1 MAAHHIRST
10 DFYERIRRIVTHRP
24 DSTGALTDRAST
36 ALSVSPREGD
46 PPITPELVESHGL
59 SPSEY
64 ERVLD
69 ILGREPTFTE
79 LGVFSAMWSEHCGY
93 KNSKRL
99 LGLLPTTAPWV
110 IQGPGENAGVID
122 IGGGLALAF
131 KIESHNHPSA
141 VEPYQ
146 GAATGVGGILR
157 DVFTMGARPI
167 AVLDSLR
174 FGDLDTGRVRYL
186 FSGVVKGVGDYGNCV
201 GIPNIGGEIY
211 FDRGYEGN
219 PIVNAMCLGLMKAED
234 LIKGEAEGVGNPLM
248 TVGARTGRD
257 GIHGATFASEE
268 LSDDSQASRP
278 QVQVGDPFT
287 EKLLLEASLELI
299 KSGHITGIQDMGAAG
314 ITSSAS
320 EMAGRSGNGV
330 EIDMELVPIRE
341 PGMTPYEILLSESQ
355 ERMLVVAKSGSE
367 NVVRDIL
374 AKWELEAEEIGRV
387 TDDGLFRVLEGDRV
401 VAEIPSLPLT
411 EGCPTYEREGVESE
425 EIGELRCTDLTG
437 FNEVDADQSES
448 FLKLMG
454 SPNIASKQWIYGQY
468 DTTVRTGTAVRPGG
482 DAGVVRLRGTRRAVA
497 ATTDCN
503 GRYVYLNPRSGTL
516 AAVAE
521 AARNLVCVGALPTA
535 VTNNLNFG
543 NPLKPHIYY
552 QFRESVLALAEACK
566 LFETPVTGGNV
577 SFYNET
583 SGAAI
588 YPTPVIGMVGVL
600 EDVDHITRHA
610 FQNVGDT
617 IILLGDNTD
626 ELGASEYLYVVE
638 GLVAGEPPKVDLLGE
653 RGLQHA
659 VLAMIRNRLLHSA
672 HDVSEGGLA
681 CALAESALGPGESP
695 FGVQVTLHDAIPV
708 LPLLFGEAQGR
719 IVVSCDPQSADE
731 VLVLAKRHGVPC
743 RAVGQVVSSDE
754 SFRIDGRTA
763 TLEADV
769 ETLAEIFF
777 GAIPNLMDGAGPS

>member
-1 MAAHHIRST
+1 M
-10 DFYERIRRIVTHRP
+10 
-24 DSTGALTDRAST
+24 
-36 ALSVSPREGD
+36 
-46 PPITPELVESHGL
+46 
-59 SPSEY
+59 
-64 ERVLD
+64 
-69 ILGREPTFTE
+69 
-79 LGVFSAMWSEHCGY
+79 
-93 KNSKRL
+93 
-99 LGLLPTTAPWV
+99 
-110 IQGPGENAGVID
+110 
-122 IGGGLALAF
+122 
-131 KIESHNHPSA
+131 
-141 VEPYQ
+141 
-146 GAATGVGGILR
+146 GGILR

-174 FGDLDTGRVRYL
+174 FGDLDSGRVRYL

-201 GIPNIGGEIY
+201 GIPNIGGEAF

-219 PIVNAMCLGLMKAED
+219 PIVNAMCLASWTPRISSRVRRKESETRSWQWVHVPDETESMERPSLLRNSATTPRP
-234 LIKGEAEGVGNPLM
+234 VGRRSRWATPLPRSYCWRP
-248 TVGARTGRD
+248 AWSSSRAAISR
-257 GIHGATFASEE
+257 AS
-268 LSDDSQASRP
+268 
-278 QVQVGDPFT
+278 
-287 EKLLLEASLELI
+287 
-299 KSGHITGIQDMGAAG
+299 QDMGAAG

-330 EIDMELVPIRE
+330 EIDMELVPVRE

-355 ERMLVVAKSGSE
+355 ERMLVVARSGSE
-367 NVVRDIL
+367 NGVRDIL
-374 AKWELEAEEIGRV
+374 TKWELEAEEIGRV
-387 TDDGLFRVLEGDRV
+387 TDDGLFRVREGHQV

-411 EGCPTYEREGVESE
+411 EGCPTYERDGVESE
-425 EIGELRCTDLTG
+425 EIRDLRCADLSR
-437 FNEVDADQSES
+437 FSESDADPSEA
-448 FLKLMG
+448 FLKLMA
-454 SPNIASKQWIYGQY
+454 SPNIASKRWIYRQY

-482 DAGVVRLRGTRRAVA
+482 DAGVVRLRGSRRAVA

-503 GRYVYLNPRSGTL
+503 GRYVYLNPRSGAM

-552 QFRESVLALAEACK
+552 QFREAVLGMAEACK

-583 SGAAI
+583 DGVAI

-610 FQNVGDT
+610 VQNLGDT

-638 GLVAGEPPKVDLLGE
+638 DLVAGEPPSVDLLGE

-659 VLAMIRNRLLHSA
+659 VLAMVQQGLLHSA

-681 CALAESALGPGESP
+681 CALAESALGEEENPL
-695 FGVQVTLHDAIPV
+695 GVHVTLHDALPA

-719 IVVSCDPQSADE
+719 VVASCDTNSVDE
-731 VLVLAKRHGVPC
+731 ALRLAKRHGVPC
-743 RAVGQVVSSDE
+743 RAVGKVVSSDE
-754 SFRIDGRTA
+754 GFRIDGRVTS
-763 TLEADV
+763 LEVDI
-769 ETLAEIFF
+769 ETLADLFF
-777 GAIPNLMDGAGPS
+777 GTIPKLMDGAGPS

>member
-1 MAAHHIRST
+1 
-10 DFYERIRRIVTHRP
+10 
-24 DSTGALTDRAST
+24 
-36 ALSVSPREGD
+36 
-46 PPITPELVESHGL
+46 
-59 SPSEY
+59 
-64 ERVLD
+64 
-69 ILGREPTFTE
+69 
-79 LGVFSAMWSEHCGY
+79 
-93 KNSKRL
+93 
-99 LGLLPTTAPWV
+99 
-110 IQGPGENAGVID
+110 
-122 IGGGLALAF
+122 
-131 KIESHNHPSA
+131 
-141 VEPYQ
+141 
-146 GAATGVGGILR
+146 
-157 DVFTMGARPI
+157 
-167 AVLDSLR
+167 
-174 FGDLDTGRVRYL
+174 
-186 FSGVVKGVGDYGNCV
+186 
-201 GIPNIGGEIY
+201 
-211 FDRGYEGN
+211 
-219 PIVNAMCLGLMKAED
+219 
-234 LIKGEAEGVGNPLM
+234 
-248 TVGARTGRD
+248 
-257 GIHGATFASEE
+257 
-268 LSDDSQASRP
+268 
-278 QVQVGDPFT
+278 
-287 EKLLLEASLELI
+287 
-299 KSGHITGIQDMGAAG
+299 MGAAG

-437 FNEVDADQSES
+437 FNEADADQSEA

-681 CALAESALGPGESP
+681 CALAESALGSGESP

-719 IVVSCDPQSADE
+719 IVVSCDPRSADE

-769 ETLAEIFF
+769 EILAEIFF
-777 GAIPNLMDGAGPS
+777 GTIPNLMDGAGPS